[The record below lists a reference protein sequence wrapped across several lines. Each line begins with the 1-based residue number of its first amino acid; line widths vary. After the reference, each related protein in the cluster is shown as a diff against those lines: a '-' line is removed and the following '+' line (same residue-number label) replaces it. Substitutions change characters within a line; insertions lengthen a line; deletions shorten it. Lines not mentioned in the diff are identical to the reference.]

1 MLLSWQHF
9 HFPPKRSKTP
19 ALFAWSGF
27 ALLTILLLAMLAACG
42 GAGGSAPSGPRVTM
56 LDNEFSP
63 KQIHINAGDTITWMN
78 NGQVAH
84 TVTADDHK
92 FDSGNIDAG
101 KTYSH
106 TFTEPGTYAY
116 YCALHGAAGGVG
128 MAGVIIVDPPANSSR
143 YDYQHANSLQRT
155 ARKFSGATLR
165 VPEDFPTIN
174 DALTAAKSGD
184 MISIAPGT
192 YHEALIVKTP
202 DITIRGRD
210 RNGVIMEG
218 DFKLSNAFEV
228 VANNVVIENMTARHY
243 VSNGFYWTGV
253 TGFRGSYL
261 TAYTNGDY
269 GVYAYN
275 SNTGQF
281 DHSLAAGQPDSGFYI
296 GDCHPCHAVIT
307 NVISEDNALGYS
319 GTNAGG
325 DLTLRDSIWRDNI
338 SGIVPNTL
346 DSEPNPPQD
355 GAAIINNLIE
365 NNNNENVPTKGQ
377 EYPSIGNGIVL
388 AGGNNNLVANNRIN
402 GHRYYGILIV
412 PNIDKSFWV
421 PSGNTVKGNYV
432 TNSGVADLALA
443 ALSGGNNCFSDNKVA
458 RTSPPLLQ
466 FTHACGSLM
475 AHAGAGDPGAVAS
488 TFVHFMQVAQN
499 RYVSPDWKTRPV
511 PADINQPGM
520 PDPNSTPQ
528 GIFTSIEGTSLNMTP
543 AAAAYAPTMTLAGI
557 GLANPFFEVLTA
569 FYAYY
574 LPLALYAAWV
584 SIAMWDIVRR
594 AQLKDGTRLGWMA
607 VVLLIP
613 ILGPIAYFLFG
624 RSEISRSTRWALVVG
639 APVLYVVVSLAL
651 LFFIS

>member
-1 MLLSWQHF
+1 MLLSWQHLQ
-9 HFPPKRSKTP
+9 FPHMRSKTP
-19 ALFAWSGF
+19 TLFAWSGL
-27 ALLTILLLAMLAACG
+27 ALFTILLLTMLAACG
-42 GAGGSAPSGPRVTM
+42 GAGGSAPSGPTVTV

-63 KQIHINAGDTITWMN
+63 KQMHINVGDTVTWVN

-84 TVTADDHK
+84 TVTADANK

-116 YCALHGAAGGVG
+116 YCALHGGAGGVG
-128 MAGVIIVDPPANSSR
+128 MAGVIIVDPPTNSSG
-143 YDYQHANSLQRT
+143 YDYRHTNSLQRATHT
-155 ARKFSGATLR
+155 ATGSTLR

-174 DALTAAKSGD
+174 AALTAAKPGD

-202 DITIRGRD
+202 NITIRGRD

-269 GVYAYN
+269 GIYAYN

-281 DHSLAAGQPDSGFYI
+281 DHSLAAGHPDSGFYI

-307 NVISEDNALGYS
+307 NIISEDNALGYS

-325 DLTLRDSIWRDNI
+325 DLTLRDSIWRNNI
-338 SGIVPNTL
+338 AGIVPNTL
-346 DSEPNPPQD
+346 DTEPNPPQD
-355 GAAIINNLIE
+355 GATIINNLIE
-365 NNNNENVPTKGQ
+365 NNNNANVPTKGQ
-377 EYPSIGNGIVL
+377 EYPPIGNGIVL
-388 AGGNNNLVANNRIN
+388 AGGNNDLVANNRIN

-412 PNIDKSFWV
+412 PNIDKSFWI

-458 RTSPPLLQ
+458 RTLPPLLQ

-475 AHAGAGDPGAVAS
+475 AHAGAGDPGVVAAI
-488 TFVHFMQVAQN
+488 FVHFMQVAQN

-520 PDPNSTPQ
+520 PDPNSAPQ
-528 GIFTSIEGTSLNMTP
+528 GIFTSIEGTLLNMTP
-543 AAAAYAPTMTLAGI
+543 AAASYTPTITLAGL

-594 AQLKDGTRLGWMA
+594 AQLKGGARLGWMA

-624 RSEISRSTRWALVVG
+624 RSEISRSTRLALVVG
-639 APVLYVVVSLAL
+639 APALYVVISVLLL
-651 LFFIS
+651 LFIS

>member
-1 MLLSWQHF
+1 MLLSWQHL
-9 HFPPKRSKTP
+9 HFPHMRSKT
-19 ALFAWSGF
+19 LTFFAWSRL
-27 ALLTILLLAMLAACG
+27 ALFTILLLTMLAACG
-42 GAGGSAPSGPRVTM
+42 GAGASSPSGPAVTV

-63 KQIHINAGDTITWMN
+63 KQLHINVGDTVTWTN

-84 TVTADDHK
+84 TVTADDNK

-106 TFTEPGTYAY
+106 TFTAPGTYAY
-116 YCALHGAAGGVG
+116 YCALHGGAGGVG
-128 MAGVIIVDPPANSSR
+128 MAGVIIVDPPANSSG
-143 YDYQHANSLQRT
+143 YDYHNANSLQRVPHM
-155 ARKFSGATLR
+155 APGSTLR

-174 DALTAAKSGD
+174 AALTAAKPGD

-202 DITIRGRD
+202 NITIRGRD

-269 GVYAYN
+269 GIYAYN

-281 DHSLAAGQPDSGFYI
+281 DHSLAAGHPDSGFYI

-307 NVISEDNALGYS
+307 NIISEDNALGYS

-338 SGIVPNTL
+338 AGIVPNTL
-346 DSEPNPPQD
+346 DTEPNPPQD
-355 GAAIINNLIE
+355 GATIINNLVE
-365 NNNNENVPTKGQ
+365 NNNNANVPTKGQ
-377 EYPSIGNGIVL
+377 EYPPIGNGIVL

-458 RTSPPLLQ
+458 RTLPPLLQ

-475 AHAGAGDPGAVAS
+475 AHAGAGDPGVVAAI
-488 TFVHFMQVAQN
+488 FVHFMQVAQN
-499 RYVSPDWKTRPV
+499 RYVSPDWKTRSV

-520 PDPNSTPQ
+520 PDPNSAPQ

-543 AAAAYAPTMTLAGI
+543 AAASYTPTITLAGL

-594 AQLKDGTRLGWMA
+594 AQLKGGARLGWMA

-624 RSEISRSTRWALVVG
+624 RSEISRSTRLALVVG
-639 APVLYVVVSLAL
+639 APALYIVISVLLL
-651 LFFIS
+651 LFIS

>member
-1 MLLSWQHF
+1 MLLSWQHL
-9 HFPPKRSKTP
+9 HFPHKRRKTST
-19 ALFAWSGF
+19 LFAWSGL
-27 ALLTILLLAMLAACG
+27 ALVTILLLTMLAACG
-42 GAGGSAPSGPRVTM
+42 SAGGSSPGGPTVNM

-63 KQIHINAGDTITWMN
+63 KQIHINPGDTVTWTN

-92 FDSGNIDAG
+92 FDSGDIAAG
-101 KTYSH
+101 KTYSY

-116 YCALHGAAGGVG
+116 YCALHGGAGGLG
-128 MAGVIIVDPPANSSR
+128 MAGVVIVDAPAGSSG
-143 YDYQHANSLQRT
+143 YDYHHSNSLQRVPRQASAT
-155 ARKFSGATLR
+155 TLR

-202 DITIRGRD
+202 NITIRGRD
-210 RNGVIMEG
+210 RNSVIMEG

-253 TGFRGSYL
+253 QGFRGSYL
-261 TAYTNGDY
+261 TAYGNGDY

-307 NVISEDNALGYS
+307 NVISEENALGYS

-325 DLTLRDSIWRDNI
+325 DLTLRDSIWRNNI

-355 GAAIINNLIE
+355 GATIINNLIE

-432 TNSGVADLALA
+432 TNSGVADLGLA

-475 AHAGAGDPGAVAS
+475 AHVGAGDPGAVAS
-488 TFVHFMQVAQN
+488 TFVHFMQVAQH
-499 RYVSPDWKTRPV
+499 RYVSPDWKTRPA
-511 PADINQPGM
+511 PADLKQPGM
-520 PDPNSTPQ
+520 PDPTSAPQ
-528 GIFTSIEGTSLNMTP
+528 GIFTSVEGTSLNMTP
-543 AAAAYAPTMTLAGI
+543 AAASYTPTITLAGL

-594 AQLKDGTRLGWMA
+594 SQLKGGVRLGWMA

-624 RSEISRSTRWALVVG
+624 RSEIARSTRLALVVG
-639 APVLYVVVSLAL
+639 APLLYVVISVVLL
-651 LFFIS
+651 LFIS